1 MSINDFV
8 SFITHLACSSRH
20 PLFSQQP
27 YSPHLTPVLSEM
39 IIPGLKHITNKG
51 ENYACSLCGEL
62 TSPKRLLEHITSK
75 SHALECLKKDHV
87 EGQLYLNKVCSVVF
101 KVVHLGWEF
110 STCRHLV
117 EFVLTCYQLLD
128 CPFTV
133 LQLPPPNTAVLRW
146 QGWGSTGGLSLS
158 PLKRWLKSLVQ
169 VSAISIVNY
178 I

>member
-1 MSINDFV
+1 
-8 SFITHLACSSRH
+8 
-20 PLFSQQP
+20 
-27 YSPHLTPVLSEM
+27 M

-87 EGQLYLNKVCSVVF
+87 EGQLYLNKVRSVVF

-133 LQLPPPNTAVLRW
+133 LQLPPPQYCRSQVTGLRFNRRFEFVTSKALIEEL
-146 QGWGSTGGLSLS
+146 GTGQCNIYSEL
-158 PLKRWLKSLVQ
+158 
-169 VSAISIVNY
+169 Y
-178 I
+178 IICTPWNPVF